1 MVCHAKRLYYFL
13 DLMKSFVCLVQTPTT
28 IWNETYGICR
38 IRMQYSRV
46 KSEKKFISKFG
57 LKTSTTEHL
66 LTSIMVTFGKIM
78 IIENHSNSGHSN
90 SKVTA
95 QKNPGIKVGH
105 LVLELFQ
112 KFSIPYRN
120 DNQWRRTRWRH
131 WCHGTT
137 CFLVSKSKKVL
148 SLEKS

>member
-1 MVCHAKRLYYFL
+1 MVCHAKRPYYFL

-28 IWNETYGICR
+28 IWNETYGIYH
-38 IRMQYSRV
+38 IRMYSRV

-57 LKTSTTEHL
+57 LKISTTEYL

-95 QKNPGIKVGH
+95 QKNPGIKVCH
-105 LVLELFQ
+105 LVLEFVSEI
-112 KFSIPYRN
+112 FNPIP
-120 DNQWRRTRWRH
+120 
-131 WCHGTT
+131 
-137 CFLVSKSKKVL
+137 
-148 SLEKS
+148 

>member
-38 IRMQYSRV
+38 IRMYSRV

-66 LTSIMVTFGKIM
+66 LTSIMVTFGKII
-78 IIENHSNSGHSN
+78 IIERHSNSGHSN
-90 SKVTA
+90 SKE
-95 QKNPGIKVGH
+95 ISR
-105 LVLELFQ
+105 
-112 KFSIPYRN
+112 SIPRQFRREYI
-120 DNQWRRTRWRH
+120 DNQPHSHDYDTN
-131 WCHGTT
+131 
-137 CFLVSKSKKVL
+137 
-148 SLEKS
+148 

>member
-38 IRMQYSRV
+38 IRMYSRV

-57 LKTSTTEHL
+57 LKTLTTEHL

-105 LVLELFQ
+105 LVLELFR
-112 KFSIPYRN
+112 KFSIRYLN
-120 DNQWRRTRWRH
+120 DNQWRRTT
-131 WCHGTT
+131 WCHWFHGTRVYQM
-137 CFLVSKSKKVL
+137 CQKFKIP
-148 SLEKS
+148 